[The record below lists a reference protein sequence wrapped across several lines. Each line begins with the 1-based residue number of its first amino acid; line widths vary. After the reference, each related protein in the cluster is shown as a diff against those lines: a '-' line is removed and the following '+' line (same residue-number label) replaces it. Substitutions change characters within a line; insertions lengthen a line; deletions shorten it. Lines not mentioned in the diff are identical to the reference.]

1 MNPDN
6 HTKLV
11 TVILK
16 CFRKSSSKR
25 ELSTNAPGSV
35 ERAGAKKNEEVMS
48 FATEIAT
55 GESSC
60 RSTAETTPDLSDIG
74 EDIRRIAL
82 NLQHPLLQVGA
93 TDVIYVVVEDVPA
106 GIRLSG
112 GRCNGDDTWSLAPG
126 DLDGLQAILP
136 GAQIEP
142 FLLSVRILTPDPGGY
157 DYASTT
163 AKFEIIVCPDR
174 ESAVVVAARSR
185 MGASAWPRPRLRP
198 AQPSR
203 QSDSMA
209 AEDPRLT
216 AARAEWQVEEEVRS
230 ARARAYWES
239 TEEERWLGR
248 ESELRAQLS
257 AELAEAEARWAHR
270 EASRVAAVEANW
282 IARLATSQARWRMHK
297 EQHRCVALPAQTIKL
312 ERTRLRRCIAKLA
325 APIAF
330 ACTFVSVWML

>member
-1 MNPDN
+1 
-6 HTKLV
+6 
-11 TVILK
+11 
-16 CFRKSSSKR
+16 
-25 ELSTNAPGSV
+25 
-35 ERAGAKKNEEVMS
+35 MS
-48 FATEIAT
+48 FATEIAA
-55 GESSC
+55 GGSSC
-60 RSTAETTPDLSDIG
+60 RSTAETTPDFGDIG
-74 EDIRRIAL
+74 ADIRRVAL
-82 NLQHPLLQVGA
+82 DLQHPLLQVGA
-93 TDVIYVVVEDVPA
+93 TDGIYVVVEDVPA

-126 DLDGLQAILP
+126 ELDGLQAILP

-174 ESAVVVAARSR
+174 ESAVAVAARNR

-209 AEDPRLT
+209 AEDPRLI
-216 AARAEWQVEEEVRS
+216 AARAEWQVEEEVRC

-239 TEEERWLGR
+239 TEEERWLVR

-257 AELAEAEARWAHR
+257 AELAEAEARWARR
-270 EASRVAAVEANW
+270 EASRVATVEAHW
-282 IARLATSQARWRMHK
+282 VARFAVSQARWRTHK
-297 EQHRCVALPAQTIKL
+297 EQHRCVVLPVQAIKP
-312 ERTRLRRCIAKLA
+312 ERTRLHRCIARLA

-330 ACTFVSVWML
+330 ACTFASVWML